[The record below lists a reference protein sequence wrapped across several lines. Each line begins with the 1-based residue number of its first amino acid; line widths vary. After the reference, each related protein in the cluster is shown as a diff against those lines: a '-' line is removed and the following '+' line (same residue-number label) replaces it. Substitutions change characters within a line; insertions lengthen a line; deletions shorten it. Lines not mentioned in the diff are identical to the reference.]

1 MSYDRTSTI
10 QLSHFQN
17 LAALVSTLLQVINSR
32 FDANV
37 TASTDSDADYATE
50 LVDGRV
56 DTWGNTLGS
65 LGANIRAGQLRLDLA
80 LKSEETHRI
89 EDNQSLQKQIDA
101 LSAAVLETLA
111 IISENR
117 ERIGGNT

>member
-10 QLSHFQN
+10 QLSHFQD
-17 LAALVSTLLQVINSR
+17 LAALVSMLLQVINSR

-37 TASTDSDADYATE
+37 TASTDSDADYAAE

-56 DTWGNTLGS
+56 DTWGNTQSS
-65 LGANIRAGQLRLDLA
+65 LGVNIRAGQLRLDLA
-80 LKSEETHRI
+80 LKNEETHRI

-117 ERIGGNT
+117 ERTGGNT